1 MQNQPPTPAAATYRP
16 LRDDD
21 EAAVLAL
28 WAETFEEDPQRLR
41 HALLDNPRA
50 RRDQTRVAVAA
61 DGTVLSAMHYHQR
74 ELRDLDGTPRPVAGL
89 AVVATRPEARR
100 QGHAG
105 RLIEQTIA
113 ALRADACAWSLLFT
127 DINPYYERYGWRTYA
142 TRYRQGLLA
151 ADQPASAGAYTTRG
165 YDPRQA
171 PGGWAPLAAVY
182 AAYNARRP
190 LTTVRDLPYWE
201 RYAPEKFCAPN
212 ARVWVAA
219 PAGDAGTVAGY
230 VLAHFTQETF
240 VVLEIGVRADAT
252 EAIPALLAAVV
263 DEARARGIGM
273 GRVYIPREPAIDAAL
288 AGIYQQVHEDY
299 HHVLMG
305 LPLAP
310 GWDDARIAAIFAAPG
325 AISWPADDF

>member
-1 MQNQPPTPAAATYRP
+1 MQSNEPTPPAAIYRP
-16 LRDDD
+16 LRAD
-21 EAAVLAL
+21 EESAALTL
-28 WAETFEEDPQRLR
+28 WATTFDEDPQGLR
-41 HALLDNPRA
+41 QALLDDPR
-50 RRDQTRVAVAA
+50 RHPEQTRVAVAP
-61 DGTVLSAMHYHQR
+61 DGTLLSAMHYHLREIRDVDGAPQR
-74 ELRDLDGTPRPVAGL
+74 VGGL
-89 AVVATRPEARR
+89 TVVATRPDARR

-105 RLIEQTIA
+105 RLLEQTITA
-113 ALRADACAWSLLFT
+113 MRADGCAWSLLFT

-151 ADQPASAGAYTTRG
+151 ADQPALSGASTTRA

-171 PGGWAPLAAVY
+171 PGGWAPLAVVY
-182 AAYNARRP
+182 AEYNARRP
-190 LTTVRDLPYWE
+190 LTTVRDLPYWA

-212 ARVWVAA
+212 ARVWVAV
-219 PAGDAGTVAGY
+219 PAGEAGIVAGY
-230 VLAHFTQETF
+230 VLAHFQEQTF
-240 VVLEIGVRADAT
+240 TVLEIGVRAGAV

-263 DEARARGIGM
+263 EEARGRGIGM
-273 GRVYIPREPAIDAAL
+273 GRVYIPKEPAIDAAL
-288 AGIYQQVHEDY
+288 AGIYQEIHEDY